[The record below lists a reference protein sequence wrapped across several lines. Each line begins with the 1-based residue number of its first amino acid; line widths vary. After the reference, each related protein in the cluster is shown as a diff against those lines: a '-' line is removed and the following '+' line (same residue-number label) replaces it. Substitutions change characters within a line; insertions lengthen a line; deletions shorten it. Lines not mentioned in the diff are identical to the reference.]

1 MIQWRLFSW
10 ALTCPRFS
18 MRTVYANAKRPDPD
32 CSGRK
37 RLFTLIRIP
46 WVTAVDIRSRGC
58 RVPPLE
64 ATGRR
69 MKGLPPG
76 KRYITKAGF
85 ERLREQF
92 RVLLHEERPRVT
104 HEVAVAAAHGDRS
117 ENYEYKL
124 GKRKLREIDAKIH
137 RLQKQLEAYEVVDPR
152 TRQRT
157 DRVFFGATV
166 TLEDEDGVVTTY
178 QIVGGD
184 ELDES
189 LGE

>member
-1 MIQWRLFSW
+1 
-10 ALTCPRFS
+10 
-18 MRTVYANAKRPDPD
+18 
-32 CSGRK
+32 
-37 RLFTLIRIP
+37 
-46 WVTAVDIRSRGC
+46 
-58 RVPPLE
+58 
-64 ATGRR
+64 

-137 RLQKQLEAYEVVDPR
+137 RLQKMLESFEVIDPAGR
-152 TRQRT
+152 EPVGRA
-157 DRVFFGATV
+157 FFGATV
-166 TLEDEDGVVTTY
+166 TVEDEDGQQATY

-184 ELDES
+184 ELSQD
-189 LGE
+189 LGPGRISYEAPLGRALLGKGEGDTVRVRRPAGEVELTIVKVEWK